1 MMTAIDISS
10 VTEDAVVA
18 ALKAFMA
25 EREPLYLVGGAVRD
39 HLLGLSSVP
48 GWSYRPAV
56 PRHPARAAAAS
67 SHKPRPA
74 ATTDLDLVL
83 PGPVLPVAR
92 RVADRLGWAYYPLD
106 KTRDVARLVGVGAE
120 GRRIE
125 CDAAALRGDLKADL
139 LARDFTVNSMAL
151 EISTPGQPKLIDP
164 YGGAADLEARTLRQ
178 TAPDSFDNDPVRL
191 LRAAR
196 LAIQLSF
203 TIEDSTRAQIAAR
216 AAAILA
222 VSVERVR
229 EELWKLLD
237 CTSPEAGVRE
247 LEALGLL
254 AHLLPE
260 VKALQGVIQ
269 SSPHHLDAYEHSLL
283 TVHYA
288 AQLRDWLR
296 GGPPAEDGA
305 LLQALAPWSGPL
317 RTHFAGE
324 IAAGRDRAGWL
335 VWHALFHDTGK
346 AGGLP
351 PTECHNDAGRP
362 RRTDHYSLS
371 AKVAHERISHL
382 RFSRREV
389 VLAQKVA
396 ALHGRPRRLYL
407 ALDANQSSVPSREAF
422 RYFREA
428 GSVAGG
434 RQVLH
439 GTHAGSA
446 SPPLDGV
453 DVVLQAISDMQA
465 TGLERGEDWPRF
477 LAALA
482 SLLESAF
489 SQQPPHL
496 AAPFVDGHTVMAHLG
511 LSEGPAVGA
520 ILRQLAEAQAA
531 GELSSATE
539 ALALAE
545 ALLAAKKSSGASGL

>member
-1 MMTAIDISS
+1 MLHSDAGSTTD
-10 VTEDAVVA
+10 EAVVA
-18 ALKAFMA
+18 ALNAFLS
-25 EREPLYLVGGAVRD
+25 EREPFFVVGGAVRD
-39 HLLGLSSVP
+39 HLLGISTFP
-48 GWSYRPAV
+48 GWAFRPGSL
-56 PRHPARAAAAS
+56 RRPARAGTASSRTTPPAAA
-67 SHKPRPA
+67 
-74 ATTDLDLVL
+74 TDLDLVL

-92 RVADRLGWAYYPLD
+92 RVADRLGWAYYALD
-106 KTRDVARLVGVGAE
+106 ETRDVARLVGVAAG

-125 CDAAALRGDLKADL
+125 CDASALRGDLKADL

-151 EISTPGQPKLIDP
+151 EISTAGQPKLIDL
-164 YGGAADLEARTLRQ
+164 YGGAADIEARTLRQ

-196 LAIQLSF
+196 LAVQLSF
-203 TIEDSTRAQIAAR
+203 TIEDATRAQIAAG

-222 VSVERVR
+222 VSIERVR

-237 CTSPEAGVRE
+237 CPSPDAGVRQ

-254 AHLLPE
+254 THLLPE
-260 VKALQGVIQ
+260 IKALQGVVQ
-269 SSPHHLDAYEHSLL
+269 SSRHHVDAYEHTLL

-288 AQLRDWLR
+288 AELRDWLR
-296 GGPPAEDGA
+296 GGPPPEDGA
-305 LLQALAPWSGPL
+305 LLHALAPLRGPL

-335 VWHALFHDTGK
+335 VWHALLHDTGK
-346 AGGLP
+346 AGDLP
-351 PTECHNDAGRP
+351 PTECQNDAGRP
-362 RRTDHYSLS
+362 RRANHYSLS
-371 AKVAHERISHL
+371 AKVADERIFRL

-389 VLAQKVA
+389 MLAQKVA

-407 ALDANQSSVPSREAF
+407 ALDAGESRIPPLEAF

-434 RQVLH
+434 RQVLQ
-439 GTHAGSA
+439 GKHANSE

-453 DVVLQAISDMQA
+453 DVVLQAISDLQA

-477 LAALA
+477 LAAMA
-482 SLLESAF
+482 SLLDSTF
-489 SQQPPHL
+489 SPQPAHL
-496 AAPFVDGHTVMAHLG
+496 TAPLVDGHTVMAHLD
-511 LSEGPAVGA
+511 LREGPAIGA

-531 GELSSATE
+531 GELSSAEE

-545 ALLAAKKSSGASGL
+545 TLLAAKKSAGTSGV